1 VTPADLRVLL
11 ERATPGPWKAESG
24 YLEGPAKSGLIGGD
38 VMEDET
44 GTLNGFFW
52 KDENA
57 QAIVALRTLAPHLLD
72 LWDAAEKY
80 EAAHTQTCGVEHYE
94 TGVRDMENFGRLIR
108 KSVRA
113 LREEPGA

>member
-1 VTPADLRVLL
+1 MTPADLRVLL

-72 LWDAAEKY
+72 LWSAAE
-80 EAAHTQTCGVEHYE
+80 
-94 TGVRDMENFGRLIR
+94 RLISVIGPSMMTQSPQRAGLR
-108 KSVRA
+108 KAVHA
-113 LREEPGA
+113 LQEAEMP